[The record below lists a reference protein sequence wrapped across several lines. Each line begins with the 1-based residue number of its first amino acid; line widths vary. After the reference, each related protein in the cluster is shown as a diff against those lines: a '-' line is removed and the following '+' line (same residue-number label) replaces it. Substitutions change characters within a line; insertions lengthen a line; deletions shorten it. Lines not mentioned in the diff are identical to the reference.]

1 MNTDDRTPQDLAP
14 PDLAPADQAL
24 LTSLR
29 DLWEAADP
37 PPADL
42 ATRTLFLLELDNL
55 EVELMSLRG
64 EPSLAGAR
72 SAETASTITFAAES
86 LTVMI
91 TVSATGPG
99 VHRLDGWIAPSAA
112 LRLELRTVTGTREG
126 RADTD
131 GRFVFTEVPSGLVQM
146 VIHPTDGVPVRL
158 ARPVAT
164 PATQL

>member
-1 MNTDDRTPQDLAP
+1 MNTDDQTPQNA
-14 PDLAPADQAL
+14 AADRAL
-24 LTSLR
+24 LTALR

-55 EVELMSLRG
+55 EVELMSLQG
-64 EPSLAGAR
+64 GLSLAGAR

-86 LTVMI
+86 ITVMI
-91 TVSATGPG
+91 TVSSPGPG

-112 LRLELRTVTGTREG
+112 LRLELRTVSGTREG

-131 GRFVFTEVPSGLVQM
+131 GRFVFTGVPSGLVQL
-146 VIHPTDGVPVRL
+146 VIHPTDGTPVRL
-158 ARPVAT
+158 TRPVAT